1 MVLKYGYA
9 GKMLRIDLTNRTI
22 KKEETREDMAK
33 IFLGGNGYSAKVL
46 WEELKPKIDPLSP
59 DNKILLMTGPLTGT
73 GAPGSGFWEACFKSP
88 LTNVWGE
95 SACGG
100 WWGPMLKFAGFDG
113 IILEGVSKEPAYIWV
128 RDGEAEIKTAEAIW
142 GKNVPETEE
151 AIRKELG
158 IPQARVLSIGQ
169 AGEKIVRFA
178 GIAVDYERYAGRKGG
193 GAILGSKKVKAV
205 AVHGEGEIAI
215 AKPREWEKGLREAE
229 AAVNE
234 SLDSGGG
241 FASGTI
247 GSYDVC
253 NEMGDLPTKY
263 GETGHWDEVED
274 LYTNFERKYLTKNRA
289 CFGCLQSC
297 GRVSEVKEGAFATPK
312 YGGPEYETTC
322 GFSAFMLQ
330 KDIEPVIKANYLC
343 NIYGL
348 DTISTS
354 HMIAFAML
362 LYDKKLISKKDTDGL
377 DIKWGDPHV
386 ALKLIEK
393 IAYREGFGNLLAEG
407 VKRMA
412 EKIGSEAINLSLHVK
427 GLEMPYHDPRAGKTQ
442 AIAYGTSNVGMD
454 HFHPHETLDVECYG
468 ADLGLIPF
476 GLPDPNTIDRFSE
489 DPAKARIT
497 KLVIDYGTIADAL
510 VICKF
515 HQYVNLGPD
524 KYAKLLSCATGWN
537 INGEKLL
544 EIGDRIFNLAR
555 AFNVREGV
563 RRRDDKLPIRIMQPA
578 STGSTKGIGIT
589 NYENML
595 SEFYKLE
602 EWDERGIPKPEKLTR
617 LGLDDV
623 AKYIVG
629 Q

>member
-1 MVLKYGYA
+1 MKYSYA
-9 GKMLRIDLTNRTI
+9 GKMLRINLTKKSV
-22 KKEETREDMAK
+22 KKEDTREDIAK
-33 IFLGGNGYSAKVL
+33 ILLGGNGYSAKVL
-46 WEELKPKIDPLSP
+46 WEELKPKVDPLSP

-113 IILEGVSKEPAYIWV
+113 IILEGSSKEPVYIWV
-128 RDGEAEIKTAEAIW
+128 HDGEADIKSAEGIW
-142 GKNVPETEE
+142 GKTVPETEDT
-151 AIRKELG
+151 IRRELR
-158 IPQARVLSIGQ
+158 IPQARVLSIGP

-205 AVHGEGEIAI
+205 AVHDEGEINI
-215 AKPREWEKGLREAE
+215 AKPREWERVLKKAE
-229 AAVNE
+229 ELVNE

-241 FASGTI
+241 FGTGTI
-247 GSYDVC
+247 GSYDMC

-263 GETGHWDEVED
+263 GESGHWDQVDD
-274 LYTNFERKYLTKNRA
+274 LYENFNRKYLIKNRA
-289 CFGCLQSC
+289 CFGCLQAC
-297 GRVSEVKEGAFATPK
+297 GRVSEIKEGPFATPR

-330 KDIEPVIKANYLC
+330 KDIEPVIKASYLC

-362 LYDKKLISKKDTDGL
+362 LYEKGLITKKDTDGL
-377 DIKWGDPHV
+377 EIGWGDPDV
-386 ALKLIEK
+386 MIKLIHK
-393 IAYREGFGNLLAEG
+393 IALREGFGDILGEG
-407 VKRMA
+407 VRRMSQ
-412 EKIGSEAINLSLHVK
+412 KIGVDAIDLSLHVK

-468 ADLGLIPF
+468 ADLGLMPF
-476 GLPDPNTIDRFSE
+476 GLPKPTGIDRFAETPS
-489 DPAKARIT
+489 KAHIA
-497 KLVIDYGTIADAL
+497 KLVMDYGTIADAL

-524 KYAKLLSCATGWN
+524 KYAKILSYATGWDFD
-537 INGEKLL
+537 GKQLL
-544 EIGDRIFNLAR
+544 EVGDRIFNLAR
-555 AFNVREGV
+555 AFNIREGI
-563 RRRDDKLPIRIMQPA
+563 RREDDALPKRIMQPA
-578 STGSTKGIGIT
+578 TTGSTKGKGIT
-589 NYENML
+589 NYESML
-595 SEFYKLE
+595 NEFYKIEHWNE
-602 EWDERGIPKPEKLTR
+602 EGIPNPEKLIK
-617 LGLDDV
+617 LGLKDV
-623 AKYIVG
+623 ADSMIK